1 MTTDFD
7 RLVRRARHLR
17 DQRERPR
24 VHPLDILIYG
34 NESAADEALDQA
46 LDQLLADRGR
56 TPEAPLE
63 GIGVEGLYVLI
74 RALHLELDMQ
84 SAQPARGGMLDAM
97 HLRGEDADGSYGVVI
112 YNLVIH
118 QDQAWPLL

>member
-34 NESAADEALDQA
+34 NESAADEALDQDEEYEA
-46 LDQLLADRGR
+46 MAEERILKADPESLAFFNAVRQAQSSGR
-56 TPEAPLE
+56 SPERT
-63 GIGVEGLYVLI
+63 I
-74 RALHLELDMQ
+74 R
-84 SAQPARGGMLDAM
+84 R
-97 HLRGEDADGSYGVVI
+97 R
-112 YNLVIH
+112 
-118 QDQAWPLL
+118 

>member
-34 NESAADEALDQA
+34 NESAADEAVSY
-46 LDQLLADRGR
+46 
-56 TPEAPLE
+56 T
-63 GIGVEGLYVLI
+63 
-74 RALHLELDMQ
+74 HLTL
-84 SAQPARGGMLDAM
+84 PT
-97 HLRGEDADGSYGVVI
+97 I
-112 YNLVIH
+112 YSV
-118 QDQAWPLL
+118 